1 MQGLLHLPWKSHT
14 IIRDQGGKKTLSGF
28 CHRHF
33 FKSFSVCHRT
43 TVLRKTQNARR
54 TVSTTAGTFCLCS
67 YTFGEN
73 RISLLTHSFYWKLS
87 LLSHCQQSFFGHDLS
102 GVLGIMGKSEFLA
115 RAPAVLLVPSM
126 GGSAARYFYVQRY
139 FLADMVVQRGNREE
153 TSLISTSSPRCSV
166 NDCCRC
172 SYAHSEEELICS
184 NHAFSLQSAASFAQ
198 AACNGNSPLQRFS
211 IPLKKQALQFPI
223 CFL

>member
-14 IIRDQGGKKTLSGF
+14 VIRAQGGKKILSGF
-28 CHRHF
+28 CHRYV

-54 TVSTTAGTFCLCS
+54 TVSTTAGTFCFLS

-73 RISLLTHSFYWKLS
+73 RISLLTHAFCWKIANAAAFTPVPLPA
-87 LLSHCQQSFFGHDLS
+87 
-102 GVLGIMGKSEFLA
+102 EFLWPWPQWSTGYNGKIRIIA
-115 RAPAVLLVPSM
+115 RPPAVLLVPST
-126 GGSAARYFYVQRY
+126 GGSAARY
-139 FLADMVVQRGNREE
+139 FLADMVVQRGTREE